1 MKYFV
6 GGILYSARETDVER
20 YMREFGKVVDVA
32 IMRDKHSGRSR
43 GFAFVTFEVNGNDP
57 QLCERLNRI
66 MLEENR
72 HSIGGRNVEIREGDG
87 NKPADSFLAKS
98 SEREEGNTSG

>member
-1 MKYFV
+1 
-6 GGILYSARETDVER
+6 
-20 YMREFGKVVDVA
+20 
-32 IMRDKHSGRSR
+32 
-43 GFAFVTFEVNGNDP
+43 
-57 QLCERLNRI
+57 